1 MEKSVVV
8 RLSSQ
13 AAAVTLGMLAIWFG
27 LDSFV
32 NGSVWEGMVISK
44 SALVVEYCEFNN
56 VARFFHQRM
65 NTYSNLSYF
74 FFGVLILLIARYDQ
88 THQSA
93 IKRQNR
99 LEAFPALS
107 ALMGLCFIYLS
118 FGSAFFHASLT
129 YVGQRVDMNG
139 TYSITLV
146 LVTIALYH
154 VLHKLRLTPLAKLS
168 WVVSLVVLIGL
179 FLKIALLVSSAVL
192 LPSLILALLLLI
204 AVNYVQF
211 RRKRSGVVA
220 VASLVLMVVAVKFR
234 TLDVQKIGCDP
245 HSLMQGH
252 SIWHLLTALSSVC
265 SYSFFR
271 FAKQ

>member
-1 MEKSVVV
+1 VV

-13 AAAVTLGMLAIWFG
+13 ATAVTLGMLAIWFG
-27 LDSFV
+27 LDSFF

-88 THQSA
+88 THRSA

-139 TYSITLV
+139 TYSIMLV

-168 WVVSLVVLIGL
+168 WVVPLVILIGL

-192 LPSLILALLLLI
+192 LPSLILALLILI